1 MDSIKKAVTALYGT
15 RTEIVEKTFFRCKKN
30 QVTRLTV
37 ENEHGNSTIVA
48 KYFVWGSA
56 LKEEKILNLCQSSR
70 ISAPRVLLRTGK
82 VLLMEY
88 IEGTSPSLGELQ
100 NPEYLSRLVVW
111 LASFHKAF
119 RHKTFTRLKGDL
131 RLHNFILTEKD
142 LYGIDFEEASWGIAD
157 IDIADIC
164 VTLLETG
171 KGFQEENLAIIRRFL
186 EEYSTLQPLTHELSR
201 LICLKLKER
210 SRYRAELQNVYHFWA
225 SIVKEY
231 GLETFWAHSSGRAAG
246 EEKNK
251 SKQAVI
257 FQNFSMN

>member
-15 RTEIVEKTFFRCKKN
+15 RTEIIEKTFFRCKKN
-30 QVTRLTV
+30 QVTKLTV

-56 LKEEKILNLCQSSR
+56 LKEEKILNLCQSSG
-70 ISAPRVLLRTGK
+70 ISAPRILLRKGK

-88 IEGTSPSLGELQ
+88 IEGTSPSLSELQ

-119 RHKTFTRLKGDL
+119 RQKTFTRLKGDL
-131 RLHNFILTEKD
+131 RLHNFIVTDKD
-142 LYGIDFEEASWGIAD
+142 VYGIDFEEASWGIAD

-171 KGFQEENLAIIRRFL
+171 KGFQEENLAITGRFL
-186 EEYSTLQPLTHELSR
+186 EEYSRLQPLTSDLSR

-210 SRYRAELQNVYHFWA
+210 SRYSAELQNVYHFWA
-225 SIVKEY
+225 RIIKEY
-231 GLETFWAHSSGRAAG
+231 GLKVFWAHSFGTASAVEKG
-246 EEKNK
+246 ELRKV
-251 SKQAVI
+251 VI